1 MSLQQFREMR
11 VEELHNELDR
21 IRRHLFDL
29 RAQAVT
35 EKLEDP
41 TMITKT
47 KRDIARILTVLT
59 QKGETDVESKQHHLE
74 KVASRRGLKAKRGE
88 QGA

>member
-1 MSLQQFREMR
+1 MKIKDIRELTN
-11 VEELHNELDR
+11 EELLAELER

-41 TMITKT
+41 SLITKSQ
-47 KRDIARILTVLT
+47 RDIARILTVMRERQL
-59 QKGETDVESKQHHLE
+59 
-74 KVASRRGLKAKRGE
+74 
-88 QGA
+88 QGAPQAAQD